1 MTARWDSVLVVVRLA
16 LIATVVAGRVRPLTV
31 TTLFSVTPPVGT
43 RTSAATT
50 GVAVRVTTLDRR
62 AVCTA
67 CGVGVAVIRAL
78 VDMNVVAGVATATR
92 PARAVAVDVVNAVG
106 MDNGVAVLVFGGA
119 GAGVFVG
126 AGVAVSIGVAVLVGL
141 GMAVLVF
148 VETGGS
154 VAVSDGT
161 GVAVAG
167 LTMTMGAVVR
177 VLVGLGALVDV
188 FVAVGTAA
196 VGTAGVALGGTV
208 AVAVEVGAPPAPVQ
222 SAARLARLGEP
233 HPVAS
238 SHPVPAG

>member
-67 CGVGVAVIRAL
+67 RGVGVAVIRAL
-78 VDMNVVAGVATATR
+78 VDMNVAAGVATATR

-106 MDNGVAVLVFGGA
+106 MDNGVAVLVFVGA

-141 GMAVLVF
+141 GVAVLVS
-148 VETGGS
+148 G
-154 VAVSDGT
+154 GT

-177 VLVGLGALVDV
+177 VLVGLGALVAV

-196 VGTAGVALGGTV
+196 VALGGTV

>member
-1 MTARWDSVLVVVRLA
+1 MTARWDIVLVVVRLA

-50 GVAVRVTTLDRR
+50 GVAVRFTTLDRR

-67 CGVGVAVIRAL
+67 RGVGVAVIRAL
-78 VDMNVVAGVATATR
+78 VDMNVAAGVATATR
-92 PARAVAVDVVNAVG
+92 PARAVAVEVVNAVG
-106 MDNGVAVLVFGGA
+106 MDNGVAVLVFVGA

-141 GMAVLVF
+141 GVAVLVS
-148 VETGGS
+148 G
-154 VAVSDGT
+154 GT

-177 VLVGLGALVDV
+177 VLVGLGALVAV

-196 VGTAGVALGGTV
+196 VALGGTV
-208 AVAVEVGAPPAPVQ
+208 AVAVEVGAPPEPVQ
-222 SAARLARLGEP
+222 SVARLARLGEP

-238 SHPVPAG
+238 SHPVPDG

>member
-43 RTSAATT
+43 RTSATTT
-50 GVAVRVTTLDRR
+50 GVAVRFTTLDRW

-67 CGVGVAVIRAL
+67 RGVDVAVIRAL
-78 VDMNVVAGVATATR
+78 VDMNVAAVVTVARGPT
-92 PARAVAVDVVNAVG
+92 RAVTVEVVNAVG
-106 MDNGVAVLVFGGA
+106 MDNGVAVLVFVGA

-141 GMAVLVF
+141 GVAVLVF
-148 VETGGS
+148 VDTGGS
-154 VAVSDGT
+154 VAVSGGT

-177 VLVGLGALVDV
+177 VLVGLGALVAV
-188 FVAVGTAA
+188 FVAVGTAI
-196 VGTAGVALGGTV
+196 VALGGTV

-222 SAARLARLGEP
+222 SVARLARLGEP

>member
-31 TTLFSVTPPVGT
+31 TTLFRVTPPVGT
-43 RTSAATT
+43 RTSTATT

-62 AVCTA
+62 VVCTA
-67 CGVGVAVIRAL
+67 RGVGVAVIRAL
-78 VDMNVVAGVATATR
+78 VDMNVAAGVATATR
-92 PARAVAVDVVNAVG
+92 PARAVTVDVVNAVG
-106 MDNGVAVLVFGGA
+106 MDNGVAVRVFG
-119 GAGVFVG
+119 G

-177 VLVGLGALVDV
+177 VLVALGALVAV

-196 VGTAGVALGGTV
+196 VALVPGVALGGTV

>member
-1 MTARWDSVLVVVRLA
+1 MTARWDIVLVVVRLA

-50 GVAVRVTTLDRR
+50 GVAVRFTTLDRR

-67 CGVGVAVIRAL
+67 RGVGVAVIRAL
-78 VDMNVVAGVATATR
+78 VDMNVAAGVATATR
-92 PARAVAVDVVNAVG
+92 PARAVAVEVVNAVG
-106 MDNGVAVLVFGGA
+106 MDNGVAVLVFVGA

-141 GMAVLVF
+141 GVAVLV
-148 VETGGS
+148 GLG
-154 VAVSDGT
+154 VAVLVSGGT

-177 VLVGLGALVDV
+177 VLVGLGALVAV

-196 VGTAGVALGGTV
+196 VALGGTV
-208 AVAVEVGAPPAPVQ
+208 AVAVEVGAPPEPVQ
-222 SAARLARLGEP
+222 SVARLARLGEP

-238 SHPVPAG
+238 SHPVPDG